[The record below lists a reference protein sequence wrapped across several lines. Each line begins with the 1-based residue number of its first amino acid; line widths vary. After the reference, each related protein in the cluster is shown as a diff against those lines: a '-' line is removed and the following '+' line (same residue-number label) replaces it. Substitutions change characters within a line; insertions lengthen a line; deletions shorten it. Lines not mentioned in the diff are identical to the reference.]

1 MAECKWAMIRR
12 GENSWQQS
20 CARCGRGPCV
30 AEVPFAS
37 TAAPPAPD
45 APDAPPAGSSAPAAP
60 GGQEVPPCPFC
71 GAAAMRG
78 NNGTMLSCRTRG
90 CVMHPRLVDRAAWSK
105 RAAPASAT
113 QRHPNADA
121 ARLVIV
127 GARRLNSAIGA
138 DLGASSNLRTLDRI
152 VAAERYLRQALDAL
166 HPVPAPPSAAFWLGE
181 DGL

>member
-30 AEVPFAS
+30 AEVPFAPI
-37 TAAPPAPD
+37 AAPPPPAP
-45 APDAPPAGSSAPAAP
+45 PDAPPAGSSAPAAP

-71 GAAAMRG
+71 GAVAMRG
-78 NNGTMLSCRTRG
+78 SNGAGLICRTRG
-90 CVMHPRLVDRAAWSK
+90 CVMQGRWIDRAAWSK
-105 RAAPASAT
+105 RAAPASAVP
-113 QRHPNADA
+113 RHPNADA
-121 ARLVIV
+121 ARLFIV
-127 GARRLNSAIGA
+127 GALRQIREI
-138 DLGASSNLRTLDRI
+138 DASPGGFTDLRTRDRI
-152 VAAERYLRQALDAL
+152 VAVERYLRQALDAL